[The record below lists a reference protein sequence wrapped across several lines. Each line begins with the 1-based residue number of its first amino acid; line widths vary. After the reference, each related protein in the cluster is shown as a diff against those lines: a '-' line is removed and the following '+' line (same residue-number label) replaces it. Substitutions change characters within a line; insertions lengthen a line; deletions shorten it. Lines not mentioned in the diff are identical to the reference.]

1 VVASLTSRAFVNT
14 IRNDVSGPRGKAG
27 KDMVERV
34 VERGREPEPK
44 EILYDLSLKWRA
56 EYRRQREVGQ
66 VVIRGRDIS
75 WEQNRQGLIK
85 HYLHPLNWDE
95 LAVPYWLVFIHE
107 IGNHSGRHR
116 HQGGLGLFVLE
127 GKGYTVVDGTR
138 YDWEKGDLV
147 ILPMKPDG
155 CEHQHFNLEPDKAS
169 QWLALIFTPY
179 FDAVGNDLEQR
190 VEAPDWKAGKP
201 ASPHVA

>member
-1 VVASLTSRAFVNT
+1 
-14 IRNDVSGPRGKAG
+14 
-27 KDMVERV
+27 MVERV

-44 EILYDLSLKWRA
+44 ESIY
-56 EYRRQREVGQ
+56 EYMYREFFGERKRRKMEAP
-66 VVIRGRDIS
+66 VVFRS
-75 WEQNRQGLIK
+75 QETPWEQSRQGLLKI
-85 HYLHPLNWDE
+85 YLHTHITGGFSPWH
-95 LAVPYWLVFIHE
+95 VFIHR
-107 IGNHSGRHR
+107 ITKHSGKHS
-116 HQGGLGLFVLE
+116 HQGGLGIFVLE
-127 GKGYTVVDGTR
+127 GQGYTVVDGTR